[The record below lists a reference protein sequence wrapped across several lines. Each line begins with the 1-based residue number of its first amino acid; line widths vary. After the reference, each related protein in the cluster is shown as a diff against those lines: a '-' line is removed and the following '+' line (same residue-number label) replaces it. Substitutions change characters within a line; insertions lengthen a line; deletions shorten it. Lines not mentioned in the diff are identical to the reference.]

1 MKDSKLHS
9 GVAIFV
15 PEVLV
20 YAPSKKEACVTKNP
34 MESELVVLTDYI
46 GLVELFEDFFSF
58 IVNSK
63 LSTPIVFQDRT
74 SVVTLVTQGGG
85 VTQTRHL
92 FNCLHLAKE
101 TVDEKQLIIE
111 HCKANLMI
119 TDGFTK
125 PFDEQ

>member
-20 YAPSKKEACVTKNP
+20 YDHSKKEACVTKNP

-74 SVVTLVTQGGG
+74 SVVTLVMQGGG
-85 VTQTRHL
+85 VT
-92 FNCLHLAKE
+92 
-101 TVDEKQLIIE
+101 
-111 HCKANLMI
+111 
-119 TDGFTK
+119 
-125 PFDEQ
+125 

>member
-1 MKDSKLHS
+1 MANLAAVHLPNSYPNS
-9 GVAIFV
+9 FGSSSTIF
-15 PEVLV
+15 
-20 YAPSKKEACVTKNP
+20 
-34 MESELVVLTDYI
+34 
-46 GLVELFEDFFSF
+46 
-58 IVNSK
+58 NSK